1 MPTISAAVPFRIGVA
16 TLAILVCGYDARA
29 QADSSFAKV
38 VAAHFAE
45 WDLDRDGSLSASE
58 IDRLMNRPDVRG
70 DAAAA
75 LAAIK
80 LRERAAPSSE
90 RARYAASVGQLTGPG
105 SDLEPVDPSDP
116 ARDGKRIISYETVFR
131 YYVHSL
137 TTINRKLFAGDG
149 PNFQAM
155 KQGPVGDCYFFSL
168 VGYLAAREPKK
179 IARMIVPEADGGYV
193 VRFFDGERVRVAA
206 PTDAEV
212 LLNNSSS
219 SLEDGIWLAVLEK
232 ALGEKMRRAASAS
245 NRTAEATDAMAAGG
259 TTGLIIRLLSGHRDT
274 EVRLRESRYFHPRLD
289 LLRRVLPQVLA
300 KGMLAAAEMGKE
312 PPTGWAKVP
321 GLGYTH
327 AYAILGYDPATD
339 KIMLWNPWGEDF
351 TPSGPEG
358 PAHGFATRH
367 GVFQLPLRTFYGLFS
382 SVHLETF
389 SRAVLDDGP
398 VYGLYPP

>member
-1 MPTISAAVPFRIGVA
+1 MRSIPTSAAPFRLGLA
-16 TLAILVCGYDARA
+16 TLALLTCGAHARG
-29 QADSSFAKV
+29 QAGSSFAKV

-45 WDLDRDGSLSASE
+45 WDLDRDGRLSASE

-80 LRERAAPSSE
+80 RRERAASAAE
-90 RARYAASVGQLTGPG
+90 RDRYAATEGQLTDP
-105 SDLEPVDPSDP
+105 EPVDPSDP
-116 ARDGKRIISYETVFR
+116 ERGGKDVIPYDAMFR

-137 TTINRKLFAGDG
+137 STMSRKLFAGDG

-168 VGYLAAREPKK
+168 VGYLAAREPKR
-179 IARMIVPEADGGYV
+179 IARMIVAEADGGYL
-193 VRFFDGERVRVAA
+193 VRFFDGERVRVGA
-206 PTDAEV
+206 PTDAEI
-212 LLNNSSS
+212 LLNNSPS
-219 SLEDGIWLAVLEK
+219 SLADGIWLAVLEK

-245 NRTAEATDAMAAGG
+245 NRTREATDAMAAGG

-274 EVRLRESRYFHPRLD
+274 EVRLREPRYFHPRLD

-300 KGMLAAAEMGKE
+300 KGMLAAAEMGEE
-312 PPTGWAKVP
+312 PPAGRAKAP

-339 KIMLWNPWGEDF
+339 VIMLWNPWGEDF

-389 SRAVLDDGP
+389 SRAVPDDGP
-398 VYGLYPP
+398 VYGFFPP